1 MNVNFICR
9 PYTSADQELTKNF
22 SSGNRYLD
30 AFIADPQSA
39 LDTSYGKTYIF
50 LFEDS
55 HEIIGYYNI
64 TAGSVDVMLDGKTR
78 VRSGGSI
85 HINCFAV
92 DKKYQKIAAAE
103 QDGIRWNFSDFL
115 MFDCLSTIREI
126 NRESLGFLFITLN
139 STAEGLHLY
148 ARHEFEELDTDLVYS
163 IDEKEQADGLENCTQ
178 MYRFVDLE
186 E

>member
-64 TAGSVDVMLDGKTR
+64 TAGSGCYSGRKDAGQKRR
-78 VRSGGSI
+78 VHPYQLFCGG
-85 HINCFAV
+85 
-92 DKKYQKIAAAE
+92 
-103 QDGIRWNFSDFL
+103 
-115 MFDCLSTIREI
+115 
-126 NRESLGFLFITLN
+126 
-139 STAEGLHLY
+139 
-148 ARHEFEELDTDLVYS
+148 
-163 IDEKEQADGLENCTQ
+163 
-178 MYRFVDLE
+178 
-186 E
+186 

>member
-103 QDGIRWNFSDFL
+103 QVSDMKRPFPHK
-115 MFDCLSTIREI
+115 REGAFVFPI
-126 NRESLGFLFITLN
+126 ES
-139 STAEGLHLY
+139 S
-148 ARHEFEELDTDLVYS
+148 RSDT
-163 IDEKEQADGLENCTQ
+163 
-178 MYRFVDLE
+178 
-186 E
+186 